1 MFNPYVAM
9 NVSFDGDV
17 CGAANPSDKQ
27 WTKWSPSDPTS
38 PHWYDQTRFERLL
51 AAYAKGHGD
60 RMVREFVGEFS
71 GLSGSAKGAKILEQV
86 GLARITIR
94 ELFDAGGKPKP
105 KIARLLAAMQG
116 ASRAVKPAEL
126 GIIGEEHFRK
136 RFAAHGGNLAT
147 FAYKRVLTVDND
159 IPVVIEA
166 AFAYA
171 HDCQRRMLFT
181 GVNFSPAIV
190 NPFRQLGPTGEGLE
204 RVLAGQRVE
213 SYDPVLV
220 AVHFTSPVIDY
231 LDRGKSSIALGGGD
245 GEAEEEQ
252 ENPDHWL
259 GEVFCAFGERGWL

>member
-1 MFNPYVAM
+1 LVH
-9 NVSFDGDV
+9 
-17 CGAANPSDKQ
+17 C
-27 WTKWSPSDPTS
+27 
-38 PHWYDQTRFERLL
+38 YDQTRFERLL

-181 GVNFSPAIV
+181 GVNFSPAASI
-190 NPFRQLGPTGEGLE
+190 RSAS
-204 RVLAGQRVE
+204 LARPAKAW
-213 SYDPVLV
+213 S
-220 AVHFTSPVIDY
+220 ACSPASA
-231 LDRGKSSIALGGGD
+231 SSLTTRCWSPCISL
-245 GEAEEEQ
+245 
-252 ENPDHWL
+252 
-259 GEVFCAFGERGWL
+259 RR